1 MAALMVILVTVVEKT
16 MVVVHQDLE
25 AKVVNRMIEEEAMVV
40 TTKEGVLVEVAMVE
54 VGTTMSLKVIMDHS
68 NQIMDP

>member
-40 TTKEGVLVEVAMVE
+40 TMKEGVLVEVAMVE

>member
-40 TTKEGVLVEVAMVE
+40 TMKEGVLVEVAMVV

>member
-25 AKVVNRMIEEEAMVV
+25 AKVVNRMIEEETMVV
-40 TTKEGVLVEVAMVE
+40 TMKEGVLVEVAMVE

>member
-25 AKVVNRMIEEEAMVV
+25 AKVVNRMIEEEAMVL
-40 TTKEGVLVEVAMVE
+40 TMKEGVLVEVAMVE